1 MSNDVML
8 INRKGPILTLECLH
22 KILDTS
28 NPFNMLSSPRGL
40 HLLLKYIRS
49 RIIFAF
55 RYLYWNAGIILHAI

>member
-1 MSNDVML
+1 MLMSND
-8 INRKGPILTLECLH
+8 RPILTLECLH

-28 NPFNMLSSPRGL
+28 YPFNMLSSPRGL
-40 HLLLKYIRS
+40 HLLLKHIRS